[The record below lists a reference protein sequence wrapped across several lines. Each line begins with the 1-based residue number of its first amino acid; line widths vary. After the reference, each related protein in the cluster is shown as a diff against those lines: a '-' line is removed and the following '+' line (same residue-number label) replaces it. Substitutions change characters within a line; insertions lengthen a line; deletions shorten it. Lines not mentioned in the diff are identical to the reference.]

1 MFWLNL
7 GNASVPM
14 SLLVTPLTQLA
25 RCGRLA
31 VAGRALA
38 MRWRSVW
45 PALCGGMILW
55 PVGTLAQQQGGLSGA
70 ELAAAGPPPSAHF
83 QLGKLR
89 LKVVC
94 GDDLLACPA
103 ESPPVGTP
111 SPSPPAAVPTADLRR
126 FVKDFAL
133 IQSPSYPVTTLRGES
148 IFGLEAINNLERVDG
163 AAPNGQNFYVGYRLR
178 LNIDTTFFGKD
189 KLRVRLQSR
198 TLPEL
203 ESITGSPLTNLSFD
217 GDTFNR
223 VEISDLWYRFNI
235 GKNTEINLTAAGGS
249 LRDNVPVVNP
259 LFYGSS
265 KGSISVFGSEDPI
278 VRSGSGSGLGISHD
292 FTKALNL
299 SAAYISRRADRSTA
313 GLFGDRNASIV
324 QLTYLPRKE
333 LAASLALTS
342 SLNDG
347 FLRDQFLDA
356 SLVRARALSSEVYY
370 RPWKHL
376 ALGARGGLI
385 EAKALDLPT
394 VPMKRIAS
402 FAFSVGFPDL
412 ARRGD
417 LLGFVIGRPPA
428 VFFDSEVDLSSAK
441 PAHYEIFYRYPIS
454 DVISITPG
462 GMYVEAPAVG
472 GSLIG
477 YWIGALRLTFQF

>member
-1 MFWLNL
+1 MVGSVGVSAQEQTGFSGQDLVAAGQPLSANVQSLSRNNQPFSAGFQSLSGGEYALSVDSQLAWPP
-7 GNASVPM
+7 SVPG
-14 SLLVTPLTQLA
+14 
-25 RCGRLA
+25 C
-31 VAGRALA
+31 AGGSMACSA
-38 MRWRSVW
+38 EAA
-45 PALCGGMILW
+45 PASTG
-55 PVGTLAQQQGGLSGA
+55 V
-70 ELAAAGPPPSAHF
+70 PSS
-83 QLGKLR
+83 
-89 LKVVC
+89 
-94 GDDLLACPA
+94 PA
-103 ESPPVGTP
+103 PT
-111 SPSPPAAVPTADLRR
+111 PTADPRR
-126 FVKDFAL
+126 FVRDYARAN
-133 IQSPSYPVTTLRGES
+133 SPSYPVTTLRGES

-163 AAPNGQNFYVGYRLR
+163 AEPQGQNLYVGYRLR

-189 KLRVRLQSR
+189 RLRVRLQSR

-217 GDTFNR
+217 GDTFGR
-223 VEISDLWYRFNI
+223 VEVSDLWYRFNL

-265 KGSISVFGSEDPI
+265 RGSISVFGSEDPI
-278 VRSGSGSGLGISHD
+278 VRSGSGQGLGISHD
-292 FTKALNL
+292 VTKALNL
-299 SAAYISRRADRSTA
+299 SAAYISRRADRA
-313 GLFGDRNASIV
+313 DGGLFGDRNASIL

-333 LAASLALTS
+333 LAAAVALTS

-347 FLRDQFLDA
+347 FLRDQFEDA

-385 EAKALDLPT
+385 EAKAIDLPA

-402 FAFSVGFPDL
+402 FAISVGFPDL

-417 LLGFVIGRPPA
+417 LLGVVVGRPPA

-441 PAHYEIFYRYPIS
+441 PAHYELFYRYPIS
-454 DVISITPG
+454 DVIAITPG
-462 GMYVEAPAVG
+462 GMYVEAPAAG